1 MSATATANYYEV
13 LGSVTWCGKPCQV
26 LLTPLRNVIV
36 EGNGE
41 AAYFND
47 SATWVELD
55 ASRDYDKQIKELCE
69 DRLDPLYHY
78 TQEFCDGYPMPAY
91 VNNRGESALESY
103 ATGSLT
109 YFIDNMT
116 EEDDAEVL
124 AVLKAYKAGS
134 K

>member
-13 LGSVTWCGKPCQV
+13 LGSVTWCGKPGQV
-26 LLTPLRNVIV
+26 LLTPMRNVIV

-47 SATWVELD
+47 RATWVELD
-55 ASRDYDKQIKELCE
+55 AAKDYDEQIKGLYEE
-69 DRLDPLYHY
+69 RLDPLYHY
-78 TQEFCDGYPMPAY
+78 DRDSLDGYWMPAY
-91 VNNRGESALESY
+91 VNNRGESALKSY
-103 ATGSLT
+103 ATGNLN

-116 EEDDAEVL
+116 EDDDAEVL
-124 AVLKAYKAGS
+124 AVLKAYKATN

>member
-1 MSATATANYYEV
+1 MTATANYYEV
-13 LGSVTWCGKPCQV
+13 LGSVTWCGKPGQV
-26 LLTPLRNVIV
+26 LLTPMRNVIV

-47 SATWVELD
+47 RATWVELD
-55 ASRDYDKQIKELCE
+55 AAKDYDEQIKGLCE

-78 TQEFCDGYPMPAY
+78 DRDSLDGYLMPAY

-103 ATGSLT
+103 AAGSLI
-109 YFIDNMT
+109 YSIDNMT
-116 EEDDAEVL
+116 EDDDAEVL
-124 AVLKAYKAGS
+124 AVLKAYKAAS